1 MTRRI
6 DEDTILQLL
15 LEDNS
20 DQENSSESEKED
32 HIEVDPAY
40 VSVSEDE
47 ISSLDLASIEEQIP
61 STSAQEPNELIII
74 PSRNILRGKYKHK
87 WSSLKPKSQGRTV
100 ARNIVHIRPGPTRMC
115 KNELDPLRCFSS
127 FITDDIVNI
136 IVTYTNAEIVI
147 KYKNTKILHHKLVEP
162 HMQKRILVPT
172 LQTGLRDSITQILNM
187 PGSSRSSLTL
197 ETEATG
203 HPIAKKKK
211 KNLCRMPISKTKDD
225 EN

>member
-1 MTRRI
+1 M
-6 DEDTILQLL
+6 
-15 LEDNS
+15 
-20 DQENSSESEKED
+20 
-32 HIEVDPAY
+32 
-40 VSVSEDE
+40 SEDE

-74 PSRNILRGKYKHK
+74 PSRNILRGKDKHK
-87 WSSLKPKSQGRTV
+87 WSLLKPKSQGRTV

-136 IVTYTNAEIVI
+136 IVTYT
-147 KYKNTKILHHKLVEP
+147 YTKILHHKLVEP

-197 ETEATG
+197 ETKATG
-203 HPIAKKKK
+203 HPIAKKK

>member
-32 HIEVDPAY
+32 HIEVDLAY

-74 PSRNILRGKYKHK
+74 PSRNILRGKDKHK

-100 ARNIVHIRPGPTRMC
+100 ARNIVHIRPGRTRMC
-115 KNELDPLRCFSS
+115 KNELDPFRCFSS

-147 KYKNTKILHHKLVEP
+147 KSEKYKNFASQV
-162 HMQKRILVPT
+162 
-172 LQTGLRDSITQILNM
+172 
-187 PGSSRSSLTL
+187 SR
-197 ETEATG
+197 ATY
-203 HPIAKKKK
+203 AKTYTCAHTSNWPARFDYTNFEYARK
-211 KNLCRMPISKTKDD
+211 
-225 EN
+225 